1 MHFSKVSEKNSGAF
15 FGQAIFFHLMASKK
29 VNIKTQLVLF
39 EKEIRAGS
47 AMFIRRKL
55 ALQGIPIKRRG
66 GSRKIFVS
74 IFQFI
79 VESYQ

>member
-1 MHFSKVSEKNSGAF
+1 MKTKFKMSISSLQRHVVYVWINGA
-15 FGQAIFFHLMASKK
+15 SDWR
-29 VNIKTQLVLF
+29 VPPPVC
-39 EKEIRAGS
+39 ERIRAGS